1 METLLEKAL
10 AVDVTE
16 AAASTSLAAVREAE
30 RYADAI
36 IGLPPTPGTPEW
48 DAEQGTDV
56 PAERERAWQV
66 LQFRIELAAGID
78 PVRTLVGLRRTGTT
92 WDLIGRAAGVSRQS
106 AHERWARR
114 VTDVLERG
122 TG

>member
-1 METLLEKAL
+1 MQNLMERAL
-10 AVDVTE
+10 TVDVAE
-16 AAASTSLAAVREAE
+16 AAASTSLAAVQEAE
-30 RYADAI
+30 RHADAI
-36 IGLPPTPGTPEW
+36 IGVPPTPGTPEW
-48 DAEQGTDV
+48 DAEQGTDL
-56 PAERERAWQV
+56 PAQRERAWQV

-114 VTDVLERG
+114 VADVLERG
-122 TG
+122 H